1 MAHKAISFKLKVD
14 DDKKVIILY
23 SNVEVPAAEK
33 VLIEFY
39 LNKGYIPKFEE
50 KKDGMSVKDMRSKL
64 KNDKEALKKFNE
76 IYDTK
81 ATDETPDEEK
91 NEIGFFGAC
100 KFFNQWSKEQ
110 KNKKKQEQEQEST
123 DEQTTEE

>member
-1 MAHKAISFKLKVD
+1 MAHKAISFKVD
-14 DDKKVIILY
+14 DNKKVIILY
-23 SNVEVPAAEK
+23 SNVEAPAGEK

-50 KKDGMSVKDMRSKL
+50 KKDGVSVKGMRSKL
-64 KNDKEALKKFNE
+64 AKDKEALNKFNE

-81 ATDETPDEEK
+81 ATDETTDEEK
-91 NEIGFFGAC
+91 KEIGFFGAC
-100 KFFNQWSKEQ
+100 KFFNEWSKEQ
-110 KNKKKQEQEQEST
+110 KNKKKQKQENT